1 MSLSGRPQPRRK
13 TSGRGPD
20 LARVRWSSVLGPS
33 CLQESSPCTSLNCVS
48 LKIVSERTASLRL
61 APLRSAPLRFASM
74 RTAALRFAPLRS
86 APLRFALPSSA
97 LLSFAPLRFALL
109 RSAASLRSAPLR
121 SAPLRS
127 APLRSAPLRSAPLR
141 FALLRSAPLRS
152 TSRSSAQPK
161 YAPPSLA
168 GLRYPTPRYPPW
180 RSGRSPGF
188 SVLQR
193 FHSRVP
199 SRSSSSCSWSAMQN
213 TIPRG
218 PRGRLNLRRPK
229 HFSRSLWDKGQHRAF
244 RVLALAAAL
253 VRLHQHEAH
262 GLRSRPAPQISRG
275 SVSSRGSH
283 RPAVRGPVMPYRWST
298 SH

>member
-48 LKIVSERTASLRL
+48 LKIVSERTAPLRL
-61 APLRSAPLRFASM
+61 APLRFASM

-127 APLRSAPLRSAPLR
+127 APLRSAPLSSAPPR

-152 TSRSSAQPK
+152 TSRWSAQLK

-168 GLRYPTPRYPPW
+168 GLRCPTPTYPPW

-229 HFSRSLWDKGQHRAF
+229 HFSRSLCDKGQHRAF

>member
-109 RSAASLRSAPLR
+109 RSAAPLNSPPLR

-127 APLRSAPLRSAPLR
+127 AP
-141 FALLRSAPLRS
+141 LRSAPLRS

-229 HFSRSLWDKGQHRAF
+229 HFSRSLCDKGQHRAF

>member
-48 LKIVSERTASLRL
+48 LKIVSERTAPLRL

-127 APLRSAPLRSAPLR
+127 APLRSAPLRSA
-141 FALLRSAPLRS
+141 
-152 TSRSSAQPK
+152 QPK

-229 HFSRSLWDKGQHRAF
+229 HFSRSLCDKGQHRAF

>member
-33 CLQESSPCTSLNCVS
+33 CLQESSPCTS
-48 LKIVSERTASLRL
+48 
-61 APLRSAPLRFASM
+61 
-74 RTAALRFAPLRS
+74 
-86 APLRFALPSSA
+86 LRFALPSSA

>member
-48 LKIVSERTASLRL
+48 LKIVSERTAPLRL

-86 APLRFALPSSA
+86 APLRFAVPM
-97 LLSFAPLRFALL
+97 
-109 RSAASLRSAPLR
+109 SAAPLRSAPLR

-229 HFSRSLWDKGQHRAF
+229 HFSRSLCDKGQHRAF

-275 SVSSRGSH
+275 
-283 RPAVRGPVMPYRWST
+283 
-298 SH
+298 